1 MTATQF
7 KFINRL
13 LYLVHR
19 GTIAQVE
26 KFEREQGHSLS
37 YLVDLYWDVV
47 ADDERFDYPKR
58 EARLE
63 RAFNK
68 LTGR

>member
-1 MTATQF
+1 MTSAQL
-7 KFINRL
+7 KIINRI

-19 GTIAQVE
+19 GTIAQIE

-37 YLVDLYWDVV
+37 YLVDLYWNVV
-47 ADDERFDYPKR
+47 ADDERFDRPKL

-63 RAFNK
+63 RAFDK

>member
-1 MTATQF
+1 MTAAQLT
-7 KFINRL
+7 IIHRIL
-13 LYLVHR
+13 HLVHR
-19 GTIAQVE
+19 GTIAQIE

-37 YLVDLYWDVV
+37 YLIDLYWDVV
-47 ADDERFDYPKR
+47 ADAEDSKL